1 MTPRR
6 GADVSAVH
14 NANAMAVTNIKET
27 NHMTELEKIEA
38 VLVAG
43 DLGRLSAEERVTY
56 YRKTCESL
64 GLNPLTKPFEY
75 LTLQGK
81 TILYATKSC
90 TEQLRKLHGVSI
102 TALTTARIDD
112 IYIVTATALDKD
124 GKTDIATGAVNLRGL
139 SGDPLCNAY
148 MKCESK
154 AKRRVTLSITGL
166 SVLDESEI
174 ETVAG
179 AQPLNTAANDLAMA
193 QVVAPAPVAVMPKA
207 KSVAAPKMVV
217 PATVLKPVELQPHE
231 LTPAVMLALTVA
243 WAKDEFPE
251 VFDTAQDV
259 KDALKAMGMKS
270 WRTSDTQDDARK
282 LIQEFAAEAM
292 MPNEDDD
299 EDGEDAEDAE

>member
-1 MTPRR
+1 MTRR
-6 GADVSAVH
+6 HGADVSAVH
-14 NANAMAVTNIKET
+14 NANAMAVTNNKET

-193 QVVAPAPVAVMPKA
+193 QVVAPAAVAVTPKA
-207 KSVAAPKMVV
+207 RSVAVPKIVV
-217 PATVLKPVELQPHE
+217 PATVLKPAELQPHE
-231 LTPAVMLALTVA
+231 LTPAVMLALTIA
-243 WAKDEFPE
+243 WAHTEYPE

-270 WRTSDTQDDARK
+270 WRANDTQEEARQ
-282 LIQEFAAEAM
+282 LLREFAAEALT
-292 MPNEDDD
+292 PNEDDD
-299 EDGEDAEDAE
+299 EDGEDAE

>member
-1 MTPRR
+1 MTHRR

-207 KSVAAPKMVV
+207 KSVSAPKMVV
-217 PATVLKPVELQPHE
+217 PATVLKPVELQSHE
-231 LTPAVMLALTVA
+231 LTPAVMLALTIA

-270 WRTSDTQDDARK
+270 WRAGDTQDDARK

-299 EDGEDAEDAE
+299 EDAEDAE

>member
-1 MTPRR
+1 MITH
-6 GADVSAVH
+6 GEDVSAVRLISG
-14 NANAMAVTNIKET
+14 AMVVTKKET

-38 VLVAG
+38 VLVTG

-64 GLNPLTKPFEY
+64 GLNQLTKPFEY

-102 TALTTARIDD
+102 TALTSNRIDD

-139 SGDPLCNAY
+139 SGDALCNAY

-166 SVLDESEI
+166 SVLDETEI

-179 AQPLNTAANDLAMA
+179 AQPLTVAASDLVSVVIPTKKAITPQPKIQTITVVKEEELSPAAN
-193 QVVAPAPVAVMPKA
+193 
-207 KSVAAPKMVV
+207 
-217 PATVLKPVELQPHE
+217 
-231 LTPAVMLALTVA
+231 LALCVA
-243 WAKDEFPE
+243 WAKEEHPE
-251 VFDTAQDV
+251 VFDTTQDV

-270 WRTSDTQDDARK
+270 WRVGDTQADARK
-282 LIQEFAAEAM
+282 LLVEFAAEALEE
-292 MPNEDDD
+292 NDSEGDDD
-299 EDGEDAEDAE
+299 EGSDD